1 MHTIVKD
8 LTIELNDDTVMI
20 RDTKSLELLK
30 AKTFRPHEAV
40 DKYKEIVKLYQDR
53 AAQK

>member
-8 LTIELNDDTVMI
+8 IKIELQDDTVLI
-20 RDTKSLELLK
+20 RDAKSEELLK
-30 AKTFRPHEAV
+30 AKTFRPFEAV

-53 AAQK
+53 ATK

>member
-8 LTIELNDDTVMI
+8 IKIQLSDDTVMI
-20 RDTKSLELLK
+20 RDAKSDELLK

-40 DKYKEIVKLYQDR
+40 DKYKEIVKIYQAR
-53 AAQK
+53 SAK